1 MKICCNSVSEFYY
14 FNLVDYH
21 CGITYVGV
29 AERVET
35 AYVREEEINVREM
48 EMRGKPEKRD

>member
-1 MKICCNSVSEFYY
+1 
-14 FNLVDYH
+14 
-21 CGITYVGV
+21 VGV

-35 AYVREEEINVREM
+35 VYIREEEINVREM